1 MRQHLVGFCLTVL
14 ALIMTACATQ
24 EELRQTSRKGQEH
37 ADAVKSS
44 LETKIEQ
51 LNRTQREAEKTL
63 ARLDQLIEEQK
74 REQGQTR
81 ELAAKLNSDLRG
93 IRELDLMKVEG
104 RIERAKRDI
113 EVLQSRVEDQVTS
126 LQQNAQ
132 QWLATLDQKQ
142 TAKLD
147 QQVTRVNQHLAKVDA
162 RLETLDKREAAASTR
177 IQETL
182 TTLGKKIDERLDAQ
196 DRRMEARIK
205 KVDDEGRLATN
216 HLTVHLTDVD
226 KSLVQVSETVKTV
239 GAKLSTQIEQQGASL
254 TKLEEAG
261 KHMDGQIRGLTPRVD
276 QLKTSMGELTKV
288 LHTLTEK
295 SGELDRRLTEV
306 AGQTEGKVGVLAVQG
321 GDQAAK
327 LDKLMKRVEL
337 DAQAVTGHLNTVTEN
352 VNVLAKSIEMVQG
365 HLAKS
370 IETLTGRIVEIQS
383 ARPASSAPIES
394 TQSIQPNQSDQG
406 GQPDQPESS
415 QPVRSPEPPV
425 PAPSGGGAKP
435 SAPGP
440 VSSESAY
447 EQAYQEFAKNRYDHA
462 LVSFRQFLIQHP
474 NSPFVPNAHF
484 WIAECYV
491 KKRNYQRSLESYD
504 QVIRNYPKS
513 AKASI
518 ALYRKALVLIE
529 LKDKTGAKSTLKR
542 LIATYPKSEE
552 SKQARTK
559 LAGMP

>member
-1 MRQHLVGFCLTVL
+1 MRHLVVCCLTGLVL
-14 ALIMTACATQ
+14 TMAACATQ

-37 ADAVKSS
+37 ADAVRSS

-51 LNRTQREAEKTL
+51 LNRTQREAEKSL

-113 EVLQSRVEDQVTS
+113 EVLQGRVEDQVTS

-147 QQVTRVNQHLAKVDA
+147 QQVARVNQHLAKVDA

-196 DRRMEARIK
+196 DRRMEGRIK
-205 KVDDEGRLATN
+205 KVDDEGRLTTN

-226 KSLVQVSETVKTV
+226 KSLAQVSETMKTV
-239 GAKLSTQIEQQGASL
+239 GAKLSTQIEQQGVSL
-254 TKLEEAG
+254 TKLEEAA
-261 KHMDGQIRGLTPRVD
+261 KQMDGQIRSLTPRVD
-276 QLKTSMGELTKV
+276 QLKTSMAELTKV

-327 LDKLMKRVEL
+327 LDKLTKRVEL
-337 DAQAVTGHLNTVTEN
+337 DAQAVSGHLNTVTEN
-352 VNVLAKSIEMVQG
+352 VNA
-365 HLAKS
+365 LAKS
-370 IETLTGRIVEIQS
+370 IETFQGRTVEIQTP
-383 ARPASSAPIES
+383 RPASSAQVE
-394 TQSIQPNQSDQG
+394 PNQAN
-406 GQPDQPESS
+406 QPDQPESP
-415 QPVRSPEPPV
+415 QPPIRSPEPPL
-425 PAPSGGGAKP
+425 PPPSGGGAKP
-435 SAPGP
+435 SAPGS

-447 EQAYQEFAKNRYDHA
+447 ERAYQQFAKTRYDEA
-462 LVSFRQFLIQHP
+462 LASFRQFLIQYP
-474 NSPFVPNAHF
+474 DSAFVPNAHF
-484 WIAECYV
+484 WIAECYT
-491 KKRNYQRSLESYD
+491 KKRDYQRSLESYD

-529 LKDKTGAKSTLKR
+529 LKDKPAAKSALKR
-542 LIATYPKSEE
+542 LIAAYPKSEE

-559 LAGMP
+559 LAALP